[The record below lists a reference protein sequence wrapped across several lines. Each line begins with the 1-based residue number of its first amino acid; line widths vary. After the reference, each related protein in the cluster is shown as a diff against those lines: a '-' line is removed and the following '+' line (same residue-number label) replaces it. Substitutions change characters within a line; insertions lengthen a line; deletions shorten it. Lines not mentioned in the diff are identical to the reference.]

1 MSQLAL
7 LADADAGG
15 TVFIL
20 FGCFLF
26 ALALF
31 VYVFYQPGAI
41 ARAPRKTRLSYLDE
55 RKEAVYENL
64 RDLSFEHNAGKLSD
78 GDYEQQRQ
86 GLEGEA
92 AVILAEMEELQR
104 VPVPKTYRNSAP
116 QAKRR

>member
-1 MSQLAL
+1 MTAYLA
-7 LADADAGG
+7 AFFETNGDG

-41 ARAPRKTRLSYLDE
+41 AHSPKKTRLSYLDE

-78 GDYEQQRQ
+78 DDYEQQRR

-92 AVILAEMEELQR
+92 AIILAEMEEIQR
-104 VPVPKTYRNSAP
+104 APVQTKARP
-116 QAKRR
+116 RRT

>member
-1 MSQLAL
+1 LISHLA
-7 LADADAGG
+7 AFQTQAGAGDG

-26 ALALF
+26 ALSLF

-41 ARAPRKTRLSYLDE
+41 AHAPKKTRLSYLEE

-78 GDYEQQRQ
+78 EDYEQQRT
-86 GLEGEA
+86 GLESEA
-92 AVILAEMEELQR
+92 AVILAEMEDIQR
-104 VPVPKTYRNSAP
+104 APVITKPRPKKA
-116 QAKRR
+116 

>member
-1 MSQLAL
+1 MNPYLA
-7 LADADAGG
+7 AFFETNGDG

-41 ARAPRKTRLSYLDE
+41 ARAPRKTRLSYLEE

-64 RDLSFEHNAGKLSD
+64 RDLSFEHKAGKLSD
-78 GDYEQQRQ
+78 DDYEQQRQ
-86 GLEGEA
+86 GLEDEA
-92 AVILAEMEELQR
+92 AVILAEMEEIQA
-104 VPVPKTYRNSAP
+104 AP
-116 QAKRR
+116 LPAKARARRT

>member
-1 MSQLAL
+1 MIAYLA
-7 LADADAGG
+7 AFQTEVGAGDG

-41 ARAPRKTRLSYLDE
+41 AHAPNKTRLSYLEE

-78 GDYEQQRQ
+78 EDYEQQRS
-86 GLEGEA
+86 GLESEA
-92 AVILAEMEELQR
+92 AVILAEMEDIQR
-104 VPVPKTYRNSAP
+104 APVVSTKPRPKKA
-116 QAKRR
+116 

>member
-1 MSQLAL
+1 MTAQLAFF
-7 LADADAGG
+7 AETNGDG

-31 VYVFYQPGAI
+31 IYVFYQPGAVL
-41 ARAPRKTRLSYLDE
+41 RAPAKTRLSYLEE

-78 GDYEQQRQ
+78 EDYEQQRQ
-86 GLEGEA
+86 GLESEA
-92 AVILAEMEELQR
+92 AVILAEMENIQ
-104 VPVPKTYRNSAP
+104 
-116 QAKRR
+116 QASLASGKSRPRKA

>member
-1 MSQLAL
+1 MTVYLA
-7 LADADAGG
+7 AFAETNGDG

-41 ARAPRKTRLSYLDE
+41 ARAPKKTRLSYLEE

-64 RDLSFEHNAGKLSD
+64 RDLSFEHRAGKLSD
-78 GDYEQQRQ
+78 DDYEQQRQ

-92 AVILAEMEELQR
+92 AIILAEMEEIQR
-104 VPVPKTYRNSAP
+104 AP
-116 QAKRR
+116 IAKPRAKKA